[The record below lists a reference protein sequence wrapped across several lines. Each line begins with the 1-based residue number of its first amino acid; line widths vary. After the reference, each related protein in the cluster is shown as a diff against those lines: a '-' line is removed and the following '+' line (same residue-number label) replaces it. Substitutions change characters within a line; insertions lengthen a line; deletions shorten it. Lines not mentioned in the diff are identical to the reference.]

1 MKKLILLLALGAF
14 CLNASAQED
23 TIKTKQ
29 KDTIRVGG
37 IIIVKKGKGNTDDKV
52 TVKIGGDDDKPKK
65 KSKISTNWWILDLGF
80 ANYDDKTNYAAA
92 GSYLVNRPGFPAIDK
107 NDFKLKAGKSIN
119 VNIWVFMQ
127 RVSLIK
133 NYVNLKYGFGVELNN
148 YRYKSNISYKEN
160 GYVPYTVNTQTNA
173 PFVFRDSISFTKNKL
188 ALDYATVPVML
199 NFLTNPQQRKKG
211 LSLSLGVSA
220 GYLYSQRNKQK
231 SGERGKL
238 KNKGDYDVERFKFSY
253 IAELGVG
260 PVLFYGSYSPKS
272 IYERSLDIRPYNVG
286 FRLSYW

>member
-1 MKKLILLLALGAF
+1 
-14 CLNASAQED
+14 
-23 TIKTKQ
+23 
-29 KDTIRVGG
+29 
-37 IIIVKKGKGNTDDKV
+37 
-52 TVKIGGDDDKPKK
+52 
-65 KSKISTNWWILDLGF
+65 
-80 ANYDDKTNYAAA
+80 
-92 GSYLVNRPGFPAIDK
+92 
-107 NDFKLKAGKSIN
+107 
-119 VNIWVFMQ
+119 MQ